1 MRRLIF
7 ASLLAAGAGCGLID
21 TSSVTETAFDL
32 PAKSYSFDASTFNA
46 PAGITQEIPCGAP
59 PLIDCCTPP
68 LGADCTATPLAC
80 EQNEN
85 GMDVCTATM
94 TVSQASMVN
103 LGAEVPQLSGFTGY
117 VNIKI
122 KRIGYTVTTNTL
134 NIDLPDVALYLA
146 PAGVMDPADPSA
158 RKFGTLPSIPA
169 GTPTAGDVSL
179 EWNAGEVFSSF
190 TQDISIPFN
199 VIATTTLRVTRSPT
213 GRIDLTI
220 SGKLA
225 ASL

>member
-1 MRRLIF
+1 MRRLIV

-21 TSSVTETAFDL
+21 PNVTETSFNL
-32 PAKSYSFDASTFNA
+32 PSKSYSFDASTFNA
-46 PAGITQEIPCGAP
+46 PAGITQEIPCGDV
-59 PLIDCCTPP
+59 LVGNCCTPP
-68 LGADCTATPLAC
+68 LGADCTVTPLTC

-85 GMDVCTATM
+85 GMDVCTATV
-94 TVSQASMVN
+94 TVSQASMLN

-122 KRIGYTVTTNTL
+122 KRIGYAVTTNTL

-146 PAGVMDPADPSA
+146 PAGVTDTADGSA

-169 GTPTAGDVSL
+169 GTPTVGDVSL
-179 EWNAGEVFSSF
+179 EGNAGEVFSSF
-190 TQDISIPFN
+190 TQDIATPFN
-199 VIATTTLRVTRSPT
+199 VIATTTLRVTRSPM

-220 SGKLA
+220 SGMLS